1 MITPLRQF
9 SVLVLIVTVANA
21 QTETP
26 SANTPSPVKVKEI
39 EEKEKP
45 VPVPSSINAF
55 SIETGIY
62 SAASTSASTSGIGLL
77 GLEYLRV
84 LNMKWGASFA
94 YNQLLSQ
101 SFNLSS
107 SVYGFDLLGHYCIKT
122 CRAFN
127 LSTDPTGAR
136 YFPKWSYVFQFG
148 ISQKMIQLEDTSIGY
163 NGIRLGGE
171 ASYMTQSPLNWFG
184 RAYVSRM
191 INGTTS
197 LNFMAL
203 TVGARWW
210 F

>member
-1 MITPLRQF
+1 MITPLRLF
-9 SVLVLIVTVANA
+9 IFFVCLTTAVNA
-21 QTETP
+21 QTKLIET
-26 SANTPSPVKVKEI
+26 NTPPVQKIKEV

-45 VPVPSSINAF
+45 IPIPSSINAF
-55 SIETGIY
+55 SVETGLY
-62 SAASTSASTSGIGLL
+62 SAASTSGSASGIGLV

-107 SVYGFDLLGHYCIKT
+107 SVYGFDILGHYCIKT

-127 LSTDPTGAR
+127 LSNDPTGAR

-163 NGIRLGGE
+163 NGVRLGGE

-184 RAYVSRM
+184 RAYISRM
-191 INGTTS
+191 INGTNS
-197 LNFMAL
+197 LNFMAV
-203 TVGARWW
+203 TVGGRWW